1 MTARALMLQGTGS
14 DVGKSVLTAAL
25 CRIARRRGLS
35 VAPFKPQN
43 MSNNAAACPTGGEIG
58 RAQALQARAAGLDP
72 HVDMNPVLLKPQTDC
87 TAQLVVHGKAT
98 HAMEAADYM
107 ANRDQLMGA
116 VMESFGRLTNAYDLV
131 IVEGAGSP
139 AEVNLRRGDIANMGF
154 AEAAAV
160 GVVLVAMLGVGVAEK
175 SGLLSAAVRSLVLGA
190 PPKLVT
196 VAIVFAGIISN
207 TASEVGYVV
216 LIPLGGAI
224 YYALGRHPLAGMAAA
239 FAGVSGGYSANL
251 LIGTIDPLLAGIT
264 EEAAQLIDPDYTVLA
279 TANWYF
285 MVAST
290 FLITAIGSLVSIY
303 IVEPQLGKFDA
314 SKADPE
320 ILDEGMMQPLQSEEK
335 KGLRW
340 AGIAMLG
347 VFALMAWVAGTLGL
361 DALVSLAKLVGLNY
375 LGCLLIIALIYGSM
389 IKFLARLPVRDFFR
403 GIVDAMAVSYSTAS
417 SNATLPVTLRCAER
431 NLGVSNSVA
440 SFVIS
445 LGATINM
452 NGTAM
457 YLGLATL
464 FGAQIFGVDLSM
476 GDYFLI
482 SILAT
487 LGAVG
492 AAGIPGAGLI
502 MMALV
507 FGAVGVPLETIAFV
521 AGVDR
526 IMDMMRTTTN
536 VSGDAAVATT
546 VAVMTGE
553 IDTREMISADDV

>member
-1 MTARALMLQGTGS
+1 MLKTWFEIPLWQRVITALILG
-14 DVGKSVLTAAL
+14 VLTGWAWGPEAESIKWIGDFFIKAIKMLVVPLIFFSLVSGVAAIGDL
-25 CRIARRRGLS
+25 RKLGAVG
-35 VAPFKPQN
+35 
-43 MSNNAAACPTGGEIG
+43 G
-58 RAQALQARAAGLDP
+58 RAMLLFVVTGQIAVWMGLGLGTLVQPGAGLDTSVIQKGAIP
-72 HVDMNPVLLKPQTDC
+72 EPNETTAVDMVLSIVPESPVQ
-87 TAQLVVHGKAT
+87 V
-98 HAMEAADYM
+98 MADV
-107 ANRDQLMGA
+107 A
-116 VMESFGRLTNAYDLV
+116 VLPL
-131 IVEGAGSP
+131 
-139 AEVNLRRGDIANMGF
+139 
-154 AEAAAV
+154 
-160 GVVLVAMLGVGVAEK
+160 
-175 SGLLSAAVRSLVLGA
+175 
-190 PPKLVT
+190 
-196 VAIVFAGIISN
+196 IVFS
-207 TASEVGYVV
+207 
-216 LIPLGGAI
+216 
-224 YYALGRHPLAGMAAA
+224 
-239 FAGVSGGYSANL
+239 L
-251 LIGTIDPLLAGIT
+251 LIGIGILMAKEDGLPVQKVFDSGAVIMQKVT
-264 EEAAQLIDPDYTVLA
+264 
-279 TANWYF
+279 
-285 MVAST
+285 M
-290 FLITAIGSLVSIY
+290 
-303 IVEPQLGKFDA
+303 IVMELTPF
-314 SKADPE
+314 
-320 ILDEGMMQPLQSEEK
+320 
-335 KGLRW
+335 
-340 AGIAMLG
+340 G

-445 LGATINM
+445 LGATINL

-492 AAGIPGAGLI
+492 AAGIPGAWLI